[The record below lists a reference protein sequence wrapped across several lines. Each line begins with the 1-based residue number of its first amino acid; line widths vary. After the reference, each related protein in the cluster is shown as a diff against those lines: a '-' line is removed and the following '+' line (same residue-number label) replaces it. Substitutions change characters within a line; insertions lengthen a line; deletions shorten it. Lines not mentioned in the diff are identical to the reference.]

1 MKTAGE
7 AKLFLTSIYL
17 DGQRAVK
24 SLKDHSPVTT
34 PEGFP
39 VPPVTLA
46 RRFEEKGA
54 DGIILFDLSVTE
66 EKHQEALDAIRS
78 VCEAVRIPVTG
89 AGRIKR
95 MEDVKKLLYAG
106 CDMAALNYSKKEN
119 IELTREVA
127 DKFGAERIAAC
138 YRATDAITENE
149 ELIRSSVSRLIL
161 IDEAMIKEALDLI
174 DLPTVIMMPDI
185 SLDKL
190 LDFFRSPKV
199 VGIAGGAVNDNA
211 DALKQLKE
219 LCEENGIVMMRPE
232 AVIPWEEF
240 KKDLMGLVPVVVQ
253 EDSTDEVLMVAYM
266 NREAY
271 ETTIRT
277 GKMTYYSRSRHALW
291 VKGET
296 SGHFQYVKSLTADC
310 DTDTIL
316 ARVEQIGP
324 ACHTGA
330 HSCFFRKDIS
340 FGESA
345 PKIKNTLEKVYD
357 VIQDRRSHPK
367 EGSYTNYLF
376 EKGLDKM
383 LKKLGEES
391 TEIVIAA
398 KNEDKREIV
407 YEMADY
413 LYHLMVVMA
422 EKEITWQEISD
433 ELDRREQKK

>member
-1 MKTAGE
+1 MKTTSE
-7 AKLFLTSIYL
+7 AKLFLTSIFL
-17 DGQRAVK
+17 EGSQTVK
-24 SLKDHSPVTT
+24 SLKDRTPVTT
-34 PEGFP
+34 PEGFS
-39 VPPVTLA
+39 VPPLVLA
-46 RRFEEKGA
+46 RRYEEKGA
-54 DGIILFDLSVTE
+54 DGILVFDLSVTE
-66 EKHQEALDAIRS
+66 EKHEEALSAIRQI
-78 VCEAVRIPVTG
+78 CETVHIPVTG

-127 DKFGAERIAAC
+127 DKFGSDRIAAC

-161 IDEAMIKEALDLI
+161 IDETKIKEALDLI

-211 DALKQLKE
+211 DALMQLKD
-219 LCEENGIVMMRPE
+219 LCEENGITMVRPE
-232 AVIPWEEF
+232 AAIPWEEF
-240 KKDLMGLVPVVVQ
+240 KKDLLGLVPVVVQ

-277 GKMTYYSRSRHALW
+277 GKMTYYSRSRHSLW

-310 DTDTIL
+310 DTDTLL

-330 HSCFFRKDIS
+330 HSCFFRKDIR

-345 PKIKNTLEKVYD
+345 PKISNTLDSVYE
-357 VIQDRRSHPK
+357 VIKDRRENPR

-433 ELDRREQKK
+433 ELTRREQKK